1 MVIIIIVSLK
11 LVVFFFFFVD
21 RRDASVCF
29 MDNCA
34 VRVDISY

>member
-11 LVVFFFFFVD
+11 LVFFFFFVD

>member
-11 LVVFFFFFVD
+11 LVVFFFVD